1 MLCAVAAFPN
11 YFFTQR
17 GPYAKE
23 GWDYSQVADL
33 IGSHAAP
40 GDCLLVDN
48 TVVWKPGPIRA
59 LLATRPAAF
68 RSVIDVERGFYGPK
82 VGALWDGHVA
92 VWLTTAKI
100 NKCPDA
106 VDDHQPRHVTAGP
119 SSGTIVTAG
128 IRVRTRARLPV
139 PELPRVP
146 DRGALAVPLLAGDQ
160 VDAVTRRLN
169 APAVGSLTGMQTW
182 LADPLFGGAAQ
193 NGRHLIELF
202 AAFALTTLIG
212 LERTIQGKSAGLRT
226 QTIVGTSSALV
237 LLISKYGFGDV
248 LTGNTVVL
256 DPSRVA
262 AQIVSGIGF
271 LGAGIIITR
280 RGAVHGLTTAAAVW
294 ESAAI
299 GMAAGAGLLLL
310 AIAVVALHF
319 VSALA
324 FNVVERQ
331 LTARLRGTVRLHI
344 VYENGRGVLREVL
357 RICGQ
362 RNWQLTE
369 LDADAHDIDDG
380 EVGVTMT
387 LSGSKMAN
395 AQDVFSGVDGVI
407 AVLRAEDEAGLS
419 STPVAAGA

>member
-1 MLCAVAAFPN
+1 M
-11 YFFTQR
+11 
-17 GPYAKE
+17 
-23 GWDYSQVADL
+23 
-33 IGSHAAP
+33 H
-40 GDCLLVDN
+40 
-48 TVVWKPGPIRA
+48 
-59 LLATRPAAF
+59 
-68 RSVIDVERGFYGPK
+68 
-82 VGALWDGHVA
+82 
-92 VWLTTAKI
+92 
-100 NKCPDA
+100 
-106 VDDHQPRHVTAGP
+106 
-119 SSGTIVTAG
+119 
-128 IRVRTRARLPV
+128 
-139 PELPRVP
+139 
-146 DRGALAVPLLAGDQ
+146 
-160 VDAVTRRLN
+160 
-169 APAVGSLTGMQTW
+169 TW

-193 NGRHLIELF
+193 NARHIIELF
-202 AAFALTTLIG
+202 AAFVLTTFIG

-226 QTIVGTSSALV
+226 QTIVGTSAALI
-237 LLISKYGFGDV
+237 LLISKYGFSDV
-248 LTGNTVVL
+248 LTSGSVVL

-310 AIAVVALHF
+310 AVAVVFLHF

-331 LTARLRGTVRLHI
+331 LTARLRGTIRLHI

-362 RNWQLTE
+362 RKWQLTE

-387 LSGSKMAN
+387 LSGAKMLN
-395 AQDVFSGVDGVI
+395 AADVFAGVDGVI
-407 AVLRAEDEAGLS
+407 AVLRADDE
-419 STPVAAGA
+419 PD